1 MRFLANGPL
10 IPDELLIARDEGRV
24 VFFCG
29 SGVSRARAG
38 LSDFYGLA
46 EKVVDAL
53 GVSNDD
59 AVRKLL
65 KKAKEIEDDI
75 GVPGLISADRI
86 FGLLE
91 RDFYTEEIE
100 NKVALALKTDSD
112 ADLAAHRILLDLS
125 RFSNGS
131 VKLITTN
138 FDLLFE
144 QCDNT
149 LPNRKHPH
157 LPDPNFQDDFT
168 GIIHLHGHVNADY
181 SGATGDGFVLSSSQ
195 FGDAYLASG
204 WATQFIRAV
213 LEKYIV
219 VFVGYTADDP
229 PVHYL
234 LEALNRRPHTLQK
247 MYAFQVGTQ
256 NDAEARWRHKGVIP
270 IAFDGADN
278 FKSLWDSL
286 SIWAERAVNPDG
298 WYEKVIDM
306 ARKGPEGLLPH
317 ERGQVVHLVSF
328 PEGAR
333 KFASSNN
340 PPPGE
345 WLCVFDPLIRYLKPA
360 NIGSWFEPGPFFD
373 PFEAYGLDSDPVPPK
388 IYPDD
393 HYAKREIPPD
403 SWNCFTP
410 TPLDLQDLQH
420 SSYPSIR
427 GNSSITIPAL
437 PARLQHLGHW
447 ICMVSGQPATVWW
460 ASHQA
465 GLNPNIQEQIKC
477 QMESVTI
484 QSVRQAWRYIF
495 LAWNMR
501 KEDGYHKWFQ
511 LQASIKI
518 DGWTSY
524 AVREIARIYSPYLTV
539 TWPYHGGPKPPKFT
553 AKISIQDMVSLD
565 VQYPRLHERTNV
577 PDDFLVIAVRE
588 FRKYLELAIHLEKD
602 QGGYEYLHL
611 PPIESDPELKGE
623 SSDREFGIAR
633 LFFKFLGLYKRLIV
647 FDPVAASSEYLAW
660 WEDENKIFA
669 LLRIWVAGRE
679 EILSG
684 REAGQLLCSLDD
696 HVFWN
701 SRFQRDLLLV
711 MRKRWDKFPSLLRK
725 KIEKRLL
732 AGSSQYENE
741 EDESFRERRAWHS
754 LERIHWLHEEGCHL
768 SFNVQAVSEKLQ
780 RKAPKWQKTFA
791 VKAAASMESRGG
803 AVQTDTDY
811 SALLGIPLKT
821 VLDKAKEFSGR
832 EFDSLVDKEP
842 FTGLAAERPVRA
854 LLALNDAAK
863 HREWPEWAWRVFLH
877 SQEREKD
884 KPRFSSVIAQR
895 LSRIPANPLATIIY
909 PVADWM
915 HKTSETLISSYRD
928 AFEGAW
934 KNVIATLKL
943 NADISKTALNRG
955 NKEPDWVTEALN
967 SPTGKLAQAIMN
979 DPQKKGIKGKRG
991 FPRSWLNQVE
1001 ELLNLPGDHRRY
1013 ALVIFAYNLDW
1024 FFYHEHPWTEMNLIS
1039 ALSKERD
1046 DQEAFWDGFFWGP
1059 KPPSDKLFLRLKPWL
1074 LKMPIGK
1081 SVVGRREASVLSV
1094 VLLIGWGRT
1103 CKKNNVRLVSNDE
1116 MRTILLNANDDF
1128 RGQLLWHLG
1137 RWAADENGIWEK
1149 NLSIFFS
1156 EVWPRQKQAKS
1167 PKMSAKLCDLVFS
1180 SKKVFAAAIDDI
1192 LPLVTRIEEEGFIF
1206 PHFRGA
1212 EDKIIEKYPEKF
1224 LTLLWTVLPD
1234 SATKWPY
1241 GVGDVLPKI
1250 TEAEPALLNDGRLI
1264 ELKRRWN
1271 ARQ

>member
-1 MRFLANGPL
+1 MRFLANGPS

-29 SGVSRARAG
+29 AGVSRARAG

-65 KKAKEIEDDI
+65 RKAKEVEDDI

-91 RDFYTEEIE
+91 RDFYTDEIE
-100 NKVALALKTDSD
+100 NKVALALKPNPD

-125 RFSNGS
+125 RFPNGS
-131 VKLITTN
+131 IKLVTTN

-144 QCDNT
+144 QCDHT
-149 LPNRKHPH
+149 LPNRNHPH
-157 LPDPNFQDDFT
+157 LPDPNRQDDFT
-168 GIIHLHGHVNADY
+168 GIIHLHGHVNAEY

-219 VFVGYTADDP
+219 VFIGYTADDP

-234 LEALNRRPHTLQK
+234 LEALNRRSHKLQK

-270 IAFDGADN
+270 IAFDGADD
-278 FKSLWDSL
+278 FKALWDSL
-286 SIWAERAVNPDG
+286 SAWAERAVNPDA

-306 ARKGPEGLLPH
+306 ARKGPEELQPH
-317 ERGQVVHLVSF
+317 ERGQVAHLVSF

-333 KFASSNN
+333 KFASSDN
-340 PPPGE
+340 PPPSE

-360 NIGSWFEPGPFFD
+360 NLGSWLERGPFFE

-393 HYAKREIPPD
+393 HYAKREVPPD

-410 TPLDLQDLQH
+410 TPLDLQDVQY

-427 GNSSITIPAL
+427 GNSSISIPAP

-447 ICMVSGQPATVWW
+447 ICMVSGQPATAWW
-460 ASHQA
+460 ASHQV
-465 GLNPNIQEQIKC
+465 GLYPGIQERINH
-477 QMESVTI
+477 QMEKATI
-484 QSVRQAWRYIF
+484 PAVRHTWRHIF
-495 LAWNMR
+495 TAWNMR
-501 KEDGYHKWFQ
+501 KEESYHQWYQ
-511 LQASIKI
+511 LLASIKI
-518 DGWTSY
+518 DGWTSS
-524 AVREIARIYSPYLTV
+524 AVREIARIYRPYLTV
-539 TWPYHGGPKPPKFT
+539 SWPYHGGPKPPKYNPEV
-553 AKISIQDMVSLD
+553 SIQDMVSLD
-565 VQYPRLHERTNV
+565 VQYPTLHERTNI
-577 PDDFLVIAVRE
+577 PDDFLVLAVRE
-588 FRKYLELAIHLEKD
+588 FRKNLELAIHLEKD
-602 QGGYEYLHL
+602 QGSYEYLHL

-633 LFFKFLGLYKRLIV
+633 LFFKFLGLYTRLID
-647 FDPVAASSEYLAW
+647 FDPVAARKEYLAW
-660 WEDENKIFA
+660 WDDDYKVFA
-669 LLRIWVAGRE
+669 LLKIWVSGQE
-679 EILSG
+679 ELLSN
-684 REAGQLLCSLDD
+684 REAGQLLCILNDQA
-696 HVFWN
+696 FWD

-711 MRKRWDKFPSLLRK
+711 LRKRWDKFPSPLRK
-725 KIEKRLL
+725 KIEQRLL
-732 AGSSQYENE
+732 AGSSRYENE
-741 EDESFRERRAWHS
+741 EDEVYRERRAWYS
-754 LERIHWLHEEGCHL
+754 LDRIHWLHEEGLCF
-768 SFNVQAVSEKLQ
+768 SFNVQSVSKKLQ

-791 VKAAASMESRGG
+791 AKAAASMESRGG
-803 AVQTDTDY
+803 SVGTDTDY
-811 SALLGIPLKT
+811 ATLLGIPLKG
-821 VLDKAKEFSGR
+821 VLVKAKELSGR
-832 EFDSLVDKEP
+832 EFDRLIDKEP

-863 HREWPEWAWRVFLH
+863 YGEWPKWAWRAFLY
-877 SQEREKD
+877 SQERGKD

-895 LSRIPANPLATIIY
+895 LSRMPVNALATIIN
-909 PVADWM
+909 PAADWM
-915 HKTSETLISSYRD
+915 QKVSEDLITLYRD

-934 KNVIATLKL
+934 RNVIATLRL
-943 NADISKTALNRG
+943 NADVSKTALVRG

-967 SPTGKLAQAIMN
+967 SPAGKLAQAIMN
-979 DPQKKGIKGKRG
+979 DPQKKGTKGRRG
-991 FPRSWLNQVE
+991 FPRSWLNRVE

-1013 ALVIFAYNLDW
+1013 ALVIFTYNLDW
-1024 FFYHEHPWTEMNLIS
+1024 FFYHEPAWVEINLIS
-1039 ALSKERD
+1039 VLSKDKD
-1046 DQEAFWDGFFWGP
+1046 DHDAFWDGFFWGS

-1074 LKMPIGK
+1074 LKMPTGK
-1081 SVVGRREASVLSV
+1081 SVAGRREASVLSA
-1094 VLLIGWGRT
+1094 VLLVGWGRT
-1103 CKKNNVRLVSNDE
+1103 YKKNTVRLVTNDE

-1137 RWAADENGIWEK
+1137 RWAAVGTGMWEK
-1149 NLSIFFS
+1149 NLSVFFS

-1167 PKMSAKLCDLVFS
+1167 PKMSAKLCDLAFS
-1180 SKKVFAAAIDDI
+1180 SENVFAAAIDDI
-1192 LPLVTRIEEEGFIF
+1192 LPLVTKIEEEGFIL

-1212 EDKIIEKYPEKF
+1212 EDKIIEKYPER
-1224 LTLLWTVLPD
+1224 LLSLLWTVLPD
-1234 SATKWPY
+1234 NTAKWPY
-1241 GVGDVLPKI
+1241 GIGDVLPKI
-1250 TEAEPALLNDGRLI
+1250 TEADPALLNDSRLI
-1264 ELKRRWN
+1264 ELRRRWN
-1271 ARQ
+1271 AR